1 MRYLSLDWIEAMAS
15 AVAGNTELQTLSAD
29 ISLGITQVVT
39 GTPDGDVTYHLQLA
53 GGKASFGAGAAPQED
68 VRMEQSWDTALSVA
82 RHEVP
87 AQEVFVKGLV
97 KVGGDIQKLI
107 PADPV
112 FAALDTA
119 FESVRQ
125 QTTY

>member
-1 MRYLSLDWIEAMAS
+1 MRYLSLDWIESMA
-15 AVAGNTELQTLSAD
+15 AEVAASTELQQLASGITL
-29 ISLGITQVVT
+29 GVTQVVT
-39 GTPDGDVTYHLQLA
+39 STPDGDVTYHLQLA
-53 GGKASFGAGAAPQED
+53 DGSASFGAGAAPHED
-68 VRMEQSWDTALSVA
+68 VRMEQSWDTALKVA
-82 RHEVP
+82 RNEVP

-112 FAALDTA
+112 FAALDAA

>member
-1 MRYLSLDWIEAMAS
+1 MRYLSLDWIDSMAD
-15 AVAGNTELQTLSAD
+15 AVSGSTELQSLAAGIT
-29 ISLGITQVVT
+29 LGITQVVT
-39 GTPDGDVTYHLQLA
+39 DTPEGNVTYHLQLVD
-53 GGKASFGAGAAPQED
+53 GRASFGAGAAPHED
-68 VRMEQSWDTALSVA
+68 VRMEQSWDTALKVA
-82 RHEVP
+82 RHELP

-112 FAALDTA
+112 FAALDVA
-119 FESVRQ
+119 FETVRQ

>member
-1 MRYLSLDWIEAMAS
+1 MRYLSLDWIESMS
-15 AVAGNTELQTLSAD
+15 AAVSGNAELQSLAGT
-29 ISLGITQVVT
+29 ITLGITQVVT
-39 GTPDGDVTYHLQLA
+39 GTPDGDVTYHVQLLD
-53 GGKASFGAGAAPQED
+53 GRASFGAGAAPQED
-68 VRMEQSWDTALSVA
+68 VRMEQSWDTALKVA

-112 FAALDTA
+112 FAALDVA
-119 FESVRQ
+119 FETVRQ